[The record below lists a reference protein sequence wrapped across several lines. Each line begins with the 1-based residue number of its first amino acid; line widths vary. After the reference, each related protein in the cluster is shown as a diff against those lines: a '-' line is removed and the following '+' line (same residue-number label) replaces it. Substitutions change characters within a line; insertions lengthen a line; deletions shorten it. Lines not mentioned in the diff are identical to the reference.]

1 MNPSRSGANVRTKRT
16 TTPAEYARPQ
26 TGPVTS
32 VNSQQIFHS
41 GANTT
46 GANARINGPNGN
58 GNSNNNSNNNNGNSN
73 SNSNNNSNSNSNNN
87 GNNSKSLDIINPPA
101 GSKLTVGNA
110 VALIT
115 LRLSRLESFMNQYNL
130 EDQSD
135 EVMRTALARIS
146 SLEQKM
152 QSQSQSQSQSH
163 HTSSQTATATVKSSE
178 ISQLVLSRL
187 DELEKNT
194 TTHTENF
201 LVMSEGLKS
210 LEQSLEAFSEV
221 EDAVD
226 TQPNSRFD
234 DSSLSSLKLE
244 FNSLSEELKETKNLL
259 LKLQSFTMETN
270 AKLVNTIFSQGDH
283 FDIQEFDNGQD
294 EFNRYMCSGT
304 FDAEDYAD
312 GVIGLN
318 VGLIN
323 EDESSVE
330 DESEVDEDDKP
341 KYSDGNSN
349 AISVNFKEMI
359 NQELLGSG
367 C

>member
-1 MNPSRSGANVRTKRT
+1 
-16 TTPAEYARPQ
+16 
-26 TGPVTS
+26 

-58 GNSNNNSNNNNGNSN
+58 GNSNSNNNGNSN
-73 SNSNNNSNSNSNNN
+73 NNSNNNGNNN

-115 LRLSRLESFMNQYNL
+115 LRLGRLESFMNQYNL

-152 QSQSQSQSQSH
+152 QLQLQSQSQSQSH

-318 VGLIN
+318 VGLN

-330 DESEVDEDDKP
+330 DESDVDEDDKP

>member
-58 GNSNNNSNNNNGNSN
+58 GNSNSNNNGNSN
-73 SNSNNNSNSNSNNN
+73 NNSNNNGNNN

-115 LRLSRLESFMNQYNL
+115 LRLGRLESFMNQYNL

-152 QSQSQSQSQSH
+152 QLQLQSQSQSQSH

-318 VGLIN
+318 VGLN

-330 DESEVDEDDKP
+330 DESDVDEDDKP